1 MVEMSRTPRDWR
13 VVLFDLDGTLA
24 DTVPLILRCYRHTM
38 KIHRGREL
46 ADELWV
52 RTIGRP
58 LRSAFTDF
66 TDDPEEAARM
76 LDTYVEFQRTVH
88 DDMVCAFPGARST
101 LDALRARGVRV
112 GVVTSKGREMTAR
125 TLGCCGLDDA
135 LDVLVTVQDVERGK
149 PDPEPV
155 LKALER
161 LGVAPSREGVLFV
174 GDSPHDLVAGRRA
187 GVSTCAVTLGPFSRN
202 QLEVEGPD
210 FWAADLPSVLPL
222 RPGGTS
228 ASGG

>member
-1 MVEMSRTPRDWR
+1 MR
-13 VVLFDLDGTLA
+13 V
-24 DTVPLILRCYRHTM
+24 
-38 KIHRGREL
+38 HRGGEL
-46 ADELWV
+46 PDELWI

-66 TDDPEEAARM
+66 TDDAEEAARM

-88 DDMVCAFPGARST
+88 DEMVCAFPEARST
-101 LDALRARGVRV
+101 IDALHARGVRV

-125 TLGCCGLDDA
+125 TLARCGLDDA
-135 LDVLVTVQDVERGK
+135 LDVLITVQDVEHGK

-161 LGVAPSREGVLFV
+161 LGVPPAREDVLFV

-187 GVSTCAVTLGPFSRN
+187 GVSTCAVTLGPFSPAE
-202 QLEVEGPD
+202 LKAEGPD
-210 FWAADLPSVLPL
+210 FWVEDLASVLPL
-222 RPGGTS
+222 RPRLDGAGG
-228 ASGG
+228 